1 MKKSYITVQLKHY
14 HNEQLPNLVDVYGA
28 ALGIVRLWCTYRY
41 ISNELH
47 KNKVKEY
54 ENKATTK

>member
-41 ISNELH
+41 ISNKLH

-54 ENKATTK
+54 KQ